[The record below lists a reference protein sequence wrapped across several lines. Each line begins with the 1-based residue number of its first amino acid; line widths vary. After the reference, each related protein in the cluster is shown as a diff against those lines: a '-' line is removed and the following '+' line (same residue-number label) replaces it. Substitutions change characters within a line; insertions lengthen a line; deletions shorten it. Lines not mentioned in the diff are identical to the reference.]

1 MPFAAAAI
9 GAVGTVAAAGASMY
23 GASQA
28 AGAAKSAANLQQA
41 RYNTTRGD
49 LDPYNQA
56 GQVALL
62 GENALAGSGPTGGG
76 PDFVGQAYANLPG
89 TMTQAQ
95 LEATPGYQFTLSQGL
110 KAVQSAAAARGLGMS
125 GASVKGAADYA
136 TGLASQTYQQQFNIQ
151 QQQFADY
158 GSLNSAQQ
166 GNLTNQFNR
175 YNALAGLG
183 ENAAAQLGNTGA
195 NLANQAGTFLSQAG
209 LDSAAGTTGASNA
222 LTGGVNNALAYYN
235 QQQLLNGQTT
245 GYTGPSASALTGG
258 SAGVGSPAYIQGQL
272 GVSGSQLVP

>member
-1 MPFAAAAI
+1 M
-9 GAVGTVAAAGASMY
+9 
-23 GASQA
+23 
-28 AGAAKSAANLQQA
+28 
-41 RYNTTRGD
+41 
-49 LDPYNQA
+49 
-56 GQVALL
+56 L

-158 GSLNSAQQ
+158 GALNTAQQ

-195 NLANQAGTFLSQAG
+195 NLANQAGSFLN
-209 LDSAAGTTGASNA
+209 AAGVDAASGATNAGNA
-222 LTGGVNNALAYYN
+222 LNQGLQNYLQYN
-235 QQQLLNGQTT
+235 QYKAQTT
-245 GYTGPSASALTGG
+245 GYQTPISIGR
-258 SAGVGSPAYIQGQL
+258 
-272 GVSGSQLVP
+272 